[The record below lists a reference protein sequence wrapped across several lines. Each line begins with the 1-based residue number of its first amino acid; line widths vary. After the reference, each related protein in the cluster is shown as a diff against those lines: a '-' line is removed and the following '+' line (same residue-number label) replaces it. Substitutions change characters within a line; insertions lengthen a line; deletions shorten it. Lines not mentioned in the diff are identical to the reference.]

1 MLELAAAFR
10 GLRRQ
15 TGFVLVA
22 VFTLAVGT
30 AALAIVFTIVNA
42 VLLRPLPYKNPNR
55 LAVVWEK
62 RTSEPGNWGISGAD
76 FLDWRAAASSF
87 QSMTAQT
94 EFFANLT
101 GTGEPER
108 VLAVVSSVNMLD
120 TYGTIPLYGRA
131 FAPDDVRSGHVALL
145 AYGLWQR
152 RFGGD
157 RNAIGRSLQLNG
169 NTYSIIG
176 VLSPGFRMLYGQ
188 GPGDI
193 YLPLVMTPTQ
203 RQSRDSHEY
212 LVTARLKP
220 GATFA
225 QAQSELDAVNERLQ
239 REFPFTNT
247 GHDANVMALATH
259 VTASVRPALLM
270 LLGAVSLL
278 MLLACS
284 NVAGLLLARATARAR
299 EVAIRQALGA
309 SWPQI
314 ARFLLAEAMLVSV
327 TAAAAD

>member
-1 MLELAAAFR
+1 LDRTHARWAALRILRLCRWLKPDHCLRSISRAAHFKRYTQPFSAPTASPPPLAPAPESNQPFDDGGPPAFLRYSECMLELAAAFR

-42 VLLRPLPYKNPNR
+42 VLLRPIPYKNPNR

-62 RTSEPGNWGISGAD
+62 RTSESGNWGVSGAD
-76 FLDWRAAASSF
+76 FLDWRIAASSF

-108 VLAVVSSVNMLD
+108 LLAVVSSVNMLD
-120 TYGTIPLYGRA
+120 TYGAIPLHGRG
-131 FAPDDVRSGHVALL
+131 FAPDDERSGHVALL

-157 RNAIGRSLQLNG
+157 PSAIGRTLQLDG

-193 YLPLVMTPTQ
+193 YLPLVMTPT
-203 RQSRDSHEY
+203 
-212 LVTARLKP
+212 
-220 GATFA
+220 
-225 QAQSELDAVNERLQ
+225 
-239 REFPFTNT
+239 
-247 GHDANVMALATH
+247 
-259 VTASVRPALLM
+259 
-270 LLGAVSLL
+270 
-278 MLLACS
+278 
-284 NVAGLLLARATARAR
+284 
-299 EVAIRQALGA
+299 
-309 SWPQI
+309 
-314 ARFLLAEAMLVSV
+314 
-327 TAAAAD
+327 